1 MRNIEATHALT
12 PLQEGIL
19 FHTLLKPDAGVYV
32 VQWSC
37 DLEGR
42 LDPAAL
48 KRAWE
53 AVTRAHTIFRTGFV
67 WERKDQPIQVVFSKA
82 DLPWT
87 QMDWRDA
94 AEAQTQKFSIWLAAD
109 RTLGFDLRQPPL
121 MRLALIQLSDQRH
134 RLVWTSHHLILD
146 GWSTALVLDQV
157 IRAYTAQEAGENLVL
172 PPARPF
178 ADYVRWIQRQDSVAA
193 EAFWRGQV
201 ACLKETTPVPF
212 SGTFRASD
220 QRTREFKSRLSP
232 MLVEA
237 CQPFVRRE
245 SITLNTLL
253 LGAWLL
259 LLRRLLG
266 QQDLCTGLTLSGRP
280 ADLAGV
286 EEMVG
291 LFINTVPL
299 VIHIDGLESISRCL
313 RNLQER
319 VVQCQRFHYISPTVL
334 RPWTQLQPDAAL
346 FSHLFV
352 FENTPGASE
361 PPFASIKVGLPEAV
375 EATEYP
381 FTLVVTPESGIS
393 VKCLA
398 ADPLLDTWQ
407 VEEILRCYQQI
418 VAQMVQ
424 YPERRVCELEL
435 LDPEATGKLLGA
447 WSGVRAPYPAEAS
460 IADLFEQQNRAHP
473 AFPALQERDVV
484 LTYEQLDEA
493 AATVAAHLQGRSVR
507 RGDLVGIAVERGWQF
522 IAVILGVL
530 KCGAAFV
537 PLDRRHPHERLRFM
551 ARQSGCCMVIVPA
564 SEDTVYSVPS
574 VSVADLFEPC
584 PVHARKV
591 PTTALDLAYVMF
603 TSGSTGEPK
612 AIAVPHR
619 AVVRLVS
626 NTNYVDFKPGLRIAQ
641 ASSIAFDASTL
652 EIWGALLNGGTLVIL
667 ELEALLSADERPLVQ
682 SHQID
687 LLWLTAG
694 LLHQCVRE
702 QPRLFSGL
710 PWLLA
715 GGDVLDPAAI
725 RDLQGKDGP
734 RHLVNGYGPTENTTF
749 SATYEIP
756 LSIWGC
762 ESVPI
767 GRPIANSTCYLLDE
781 YLHPV
786 PPGAVGELWVG
797 GDGLAYGYWGRPDL
811 TAERFYPNPFAQNPG
826 ERLYRTG
833 DRARW
838 LPSGDLEFLGRQDQQ
853 LKIRGFRVE
862 TEEIEQA
869 LLRCP
874 GVQSAAVIAMK
885 RGAGDVDLAAFVL
898 GEGHGSEDQL
908 KRQCQQWLPDY
919 MVPRTVRFLE
929 SFPLTE
935 NGKLDRQ
942 ALRGLM
948 QASIP
953 AAGDIDRIESSD
965 GFQSLIAG
973 IWSDILQVQDITPD
987 SDFFALGGH
996 SLSAMQVVSRVRSA
1010 CQVVLPLRTLFN
1022 ASRLGAFADQ
1032 VRLLRSHQRL
1042 ADVPLRKSAWGDT
1055 APVSFAQQRLW
1066 FLHRF
1071 APLSAAYHIPHAIR
1085 LQGRVDIKALELAL
1099 ETLVQRHE
1107 ALRTVFLE
1115 SDGVPHQKVLPYDGL
1130 KLVFEDYAEPAEA
1143 SLSRVEQ
1150 RIKEESERAFDLSEG
1165 PLYRMLLM
1173 RLASDDHVLF
1183 INLHHIVADGWS
1195 VGILVKEMAAV
1206 YRAQVEGTPPALR
1219 ELPVRYLDFAAWQR
1233 VRLQGEYL
1241 REQMEF
1247 WRRELEDAQPLDL
1260 PTDFPRPVSQDYQG
1274 GILPFEFSP
1283 GLSQSVMA
1291 FCRKE
1296 DLTPFMTLLSAF
1308 ACLLARYTGQTSF
1321 VIGTPIANRNHEAIE
1336 NLIGF
1341 FVNMLVLRF
1350 SLEDQPTFREVA
1362 KACRRTALAAYD
1374 HQDVPFEMLVEQL
1387 QPERDPSRHPF
1398 FQVTCAFH
1406 NMPMEDLVLPGL
1418 KLVPVKDEL
1427 HWVRYEL
1434 EVHFWQKADRIEGYW
1449 AFKSGLFEPSTIQR
1463 LHEHYVRLLESAV
1476 QSPGARLSELPCLSN
1491 AERQELL
1498 VSRNQTA
1505 KAFASFQP
1513 VHRLFDEQAQGTPN
1527 RVAVRCS
1534 QATLTYAELRR
1545 QSDSLG
1551 VFLSGCGV
1559 GRESLVGIFCE
1570 RSLEMVT
1577 AILGVLKAGAAYVPL
1592 DPDYPSERITLMVR
1606 QSGLAAILTQS
1617 RLQGRL
1623 APTALPVIDLDQ
1635 PGVWNHLG
1643 SREIQVF
1650 PDNLAYGIFTS
1661 GSTGTPKAVLVPHR
1675 ALTNHMAWMQDQ
1687 FPFSPNDRVLQKT
1700 VFSFDAS
1707 VWEFFAPLL
1716 AGGELVMAQ
1725 PGEQANPDYLVGT
1738 IRSFGITVLQMVP
1751 SVLELLVQHAGFGG
1765 LRSLRRLFVGGEAL
1779 SWSLVER
1786 VRQALATDVVNLY
1799 GPAEATIDSTFS
1811 VCEPNARSR
1820 TTPIGR
1826 AIANVQT
1833 YVLDRFLSP
1842 VPAGV
1847 PGELYLGGEALAR
1860 GYCHQPELTADRFL
1874 PHPFGGQPGERLYRT
1889 GDLARILPNGE
1900 MEYLGRTDRQVKIR
1914 GLRIELDEIRAQL
1927 QALPQVRNAAVVMR
1941 EDAAGQSQLA
1951 AYAVL
1956 EPSALTATS
1965 KEEQLAETQLAQW
1978 ESLYQEVYAPEPEA
1992 EKTGPDF
1999 TGWTSSYTGEPIPA
2013 EEMNGWLEETRA
2025 RLRQLKPR
2033 RVLEIGC
2040 GTGMILF
2047 GLAPQTEVY
2056 YASDFSEPVV
2066 AQLRRQ
2072 LTRQALAQVELHC
2085 CRAHQLEWLESQ
2097 SVDTVILN
2105 SVVQY
2110 FPGLDYFL
2118 KVLSEAIRVV
2128 KPGGAIFLGDIRNF
2142 ELLECYHASVQFFKA
2157 SDGMSKQRL
2166 LFRTQ
2171 SQARQEEELL
2181 LSPGLFHQ
2189 LKDRFLRLGDVRIQ
2203 LKRGATRNELVKFRY
2218 DVVLT
2223 LDSTLEPLPFT
2234 DVVPPPGDRLSLENV
2249 RQNLLSTS
2257 APALLWR
2264 DIPNARLTH
2273 DCYVWEWLNGND
2285 HRCATV
2291 GQLRK
2296 ALHEIPPAGLDPE
2309 AVYQLAAECGFR
2321 ADLSWSRLGFYDAA
2335 LIRQDGGLPAKRPLE
2350 MKRSAEVPVLD
2361 LGRFA
2366 NDPLRA
2372 KRESQVIP
2380 LLREELKQRLPIY
2393 MVPQSIT
2400 LLEALPL
2407 TVNGK
2412 LDIAL
2417 LPEPGAVRGD
2427 AAFEPP
2433 RNSIERA
2440 LAEIWQGI
2448 LGLGRIGIHDEFF
2461 ALGGHS
2467 LLTVMLASTIRQ
2479 RLNIGIPVSHLFQ
2492 LPTISQQANYLQ
2504 ERERYQQQHRER
2516 FGMFLNEPGNPVVF
2530 CFPPLMGY
2538 GIAFQRLAQQVHT
2551 HSLYAFDFT
2560 EQPETVPV
2568 YLEAIRALQSV
2579 GPYIFLGYSAGGALA
2594 FAVTQALEREG
2605 QSVSDLVLM
2614 DCALVEHR
2622 VPMDFR
2628 QRAQLIQENLDYF
2641 KDYVIEDANLKL
2653 SLTNPYISAQ
2663 IADKMHAYLLFL
2675 DHLDISG
2682 VIRANLHLI
2691 ASQGALWKP
2700 EDCRPWEQATKGFV
2714 RRFMGA
2720 GTHTDMTFPAYASEN
2735 ATIVQTILSS
2745 LPFKELPAEAHA
2757 R

>member
-1 MRNIEATHALT
+1 MRKIEATYALT

-37 DLEGR
+37 DLEGNLDAAR
-42 LDPAAL
+42 L
-48 KRAWE
+48 KQAWE

-67 WERKDQPIQVVFSKA
+67 WERKDKPIQVVFSEA
-82 DLPWT
+82 NLPWT
-87 QMDWRDA
+87 QLDWRDDT
-94 AEAQTQKFSIWLAAD
+94 AEAHAPKFTAWLEAD
-109 RTLGFDLRQPPL
+109 RVLGFELRQPPL
-121 MRLALIQLSDQRH
+121 MRLALIRLADQRH

-146 GWSTALVLDQV
+146 GWSTARVLDQV
-157 IRAYTAQEAGENLVL
+157 IQSYTAQETGENLVAR
-172 PPARPF
+172 PARPF
-178 ADYVRWIQRQDSVAA
+178 ADYVRWIQRQDAVAA

-201 ACLKETTPVPF
+201 AGLRETTPVPF
-212 SGTFRASD
+212 SGTVRASD
-220 QRTREFKSRLSP
+220 RRTREFKSRFSP
-232 MLVEA
+232 ALAEA
-237 CQPFVRRE
+237 CGSFARRE
-245 SITLNTLL
+245 SVTLNTLL
-253 LGAWLL
+253 LGAWLI
-259 LLRRLLG
+259 LLRRLHG
-266 QQDLCTGLTLSGRP
+266 RKDICTGLTLSGRP

-299 VIHIDGLESISRCL
+299 VIQVDGYEGIGACL
-313 RNLQER
+313 RKLQER
-319 VVQCQRFHYISPTVL
+319 VVQLQRFHFISPTVV
-334 RPWTQLQPDAAL
+334 RRWTRLEPDSPL
-346 FSHLFV
+346 FAHLFV
-352 FENTPGASE
+352 FENTPGASTS
-361 PPFASIKVGLPEAV
+361 PSASIRVSPPEAI
-375 EATEYP
+375 ETTDYP

-393 VKCLA
+393 VKCLV
-398 ADPLLDTWQ
+398 ADPLLETWQ
-407 VEEILRCYQQI
+407 VEEILRCYEHL
-418 VAQMVQ
+418 VAQMARN
-424 YPERRVCELEL
+424 PERRVCDLDL
-435 LDPEATGKLLGA
+435 LGPEAKGKILGA
-447 WSGVRAPYPAEAS
+447 WAGVRTPYPSEAS
-460 IADLFEQQNRAHP
+460 IVELFEQQRRAHP
-473 AFPALQERDVV
+473 AFPALQERDVQ
-484 LTYEQLDEA
+484 LTYEQLDGA
-493 AATVAAHLQGRSVR
+493 AATVAAHLQGRGVR
-507 RGDLVGIAVERGWQF
+507 RGDLVGIALERGWQS

-551 ARQSGCCMVIVPA
+551 ARQSGCRTVVVPA
-564 SEDTVYSVPS
+564 SEDAVYSVPS

-584 PVHARKV
+584 PVPARKV
-591 PTTALDLAYVMF
+591 QTTASDLAYVMH

-626 NTNYVDFKPGLRIAQ
+626 HTHYVDFKPGMRIAQ

-667 ELEALLSADERPLVQ
+667 ELEALLSADERTLAQ
-682 SHQID
+682 SHRID

-694 LLHQCVRE
+694 LLHQCAR
-702 QPRLFSGL
+702 QHPRLFSGL

-715 GGDVLDPAAI
+715 GGDVLDPTVI
-725 RDLQGKDGP
+725 RDLRAKEGP
-734 RHLVNGYGPTENTTF
+734 RHLVNGYGLTENTTF

-756 LSIWGC
+756 ATNWGC

-767 GRPIANSTCYLLDE
+767 GRPIANSTCYILDDC
-781 YLHPV
+781 LHPV

-811 TAERFYPNPFAQNPG
+811 TAERFAPNPFARNPG

-833 DRARW
+833 DQARW
-838 LPSGDLEFLGRQDQQ
+838 LPSGEIEFLGRRDQQ

-869 LLRCP
+869 LRRCP
-874 GVQSAAVIAMK
+874 GIQAAAVIAVK
-885 RGAGDVDLAAFVL
+885 KDAGDVDLAAFVI
-898 GEGHGSEDQL
+898 GEGHGSEDQI
-908 KRQCQQWLPDY
+908 KRDCRQWLPDY

-935 NGKLDRQ
+935 NGKLDRP
-942 ALRGLM
+942 ALSGLVR
-948 QASIP
+948 IP
-953 AAGDIDRIESSD
+953 SPPCGDGDRIESSD
-965 GFQSLIAG
+965 TVRSLIAG
-973 IWSDILQVQDITPD
+973 IWSDILQVQDLTPE

-996 SLSAMQVVSRVRSA
+996 SLSAMQVISRVRGA
-1010 CQVVLPLRTLFN
+1010 CQVVLPLRTLFD
-1022 ASRLGAFADQ
+1022 APRLGAFCDQ
-1032 VRLLRSHQRL
+1032 VRRLRSRQGL
-1042 ADVPLRKSAWGDT
+1042 ADAPLLKSAWGDT

-1085 LQGRVDIKALELAL
+1085 LRGQVDIKALELAL
-1099 ETLVQRHE
+1099 GTLVQRHE
-1107 ALRTVFLE
+1107 PLRTVFLDV
-1115 SDGVPHQKVLPYDGL
+1115 DGVPRQKVLPYDGL
-1130 KLVFEDYAEPAEA
+1130 KLLIEDYAEPAEA
-1143 SLSRVEQ
+1143 GLSRVEQ
-1150 RIKEESERAFDLSEG
+1150 RIREESERAFDLSAG

-1173 RLASDDHVLF
+1173 RLAADDHVLF

-1195 VGILVKEMAAV
+1195 VGILVREMAAV
-1206 YRAQVEGTPPALR
+1206 YQARVEGSPLALR
-1219 ELPVRYLDFAAWQR
+1219 ELTVRYLDFAAWQR
-1233 VRLQGEYL
+1233 DRLQGEYL
-1241 REQMEF
+1241 REQLEF
-1247 WRRELEDAQPLDL
+1247 WRQELAEAQPLDL
-1260 PTDFPRPVSQDYQG
+1260 PTDFPRPANQEYQG

-1283 GLSQSVMA
+1283 GLSQAVLA
-1291 FCRKE
+1291 YGRKE

-1308 ACLLARYTGQTSF
+1308 ACLCSRYTGQTSF
-1321 VIGTPIANRNHEAIE
+1321 VIGTPIANRNHEAVE

-1350 SLEDQPTFREVA
+1350 SLAGQPTFGEVA

-1374 HQDVPFEMLVEQL
+1374 HQDIPFEMLVEHL
-1387 QPERDPSRHPF
+1387 LPERDPSRHPF

-1418 KLVPVKDEL
+1418 KLAPVKDEL
-1427 HWVRYEL
+1427 PWVRYEL
-1434 EVHFWQKADRIEGYW
+1434 EVHFWLRADRLEGYW
-1449 AFKSGLFEPSTIQR
+1449 AFKSGLFEPATIQR
-1463 LHEHYVRLLESAV
+1463 LHEHFLRLLESAV
-1476 QSPGARLSELPCLSN
+1476 QSPGARLSELPCLSY

-1498 VSRNQTA
+1498 VGRNRTA
-1505 KAFASFQP
+1505 KAFASFKP
-1513 VHRLFDEQAQGTPN
+1513 VHRLFDEQARRTPD
-1527 RVAVRCS
+1527 RVAVRCA
-1534 QATLTYAELRR
+1534 QAALTYEELGR

-1570 RSLEMVT
+1570 RSSEMVT

-1592 DPDYPSERITLMVR
+1592 DPEYPSERIELMAR
-1606 QSGLAAILTQS
+1606 QSQLAAVLTQT
-1617 RLQGRL
+1617 RLKGRL
-1623 APTALPVIDLDQ
+1623 APLDLPVIELDQ
-1635 PGVWNHLG
+1635 PGAWSNLG
-1643 SREIQVF
+1643 RREIPVF

-1687 FPFSPNDRVLQKT
+1687 FPLTPNDRVLQKT

-1725 PGEQANPDYLVGT
+1725 PGEQANPDYLVET
-1738 IRSFGITVLQMVP
+1738 IRDFGVTVLQMVP
-1751 SVLELLVQHAGFGG
+1751 SVLELLVAHAGFGQ
-1765 LRSLRRLFVGGEAL
+1765 LHSLRRLFIGGEAL

-1786 VRQALATDVVNLY
+1786 VRQALKTEVVNLY
-1799 GPAEATIDSTFS
+1799 GPAEATIDASFS
-1811 VCEPNARSR
+1811 LCAPNARSR
-1820 TTPIGR
+1820 TAPIGR

-1860 GYCHQPELTADRFL
+1860 GYCQRPELTADRFL
-1874 PHPFGGQPGERLYRT
+1874 PNPFSGQPGERLYRT
-1889 GDLARILPNGE
+1889 GDRVRLLPGGE

-1927 QALPQVRNAAVVMR
+1927 QALPGVRTAAVVMR
-1941 EDAAGQSQLA
+1941 EDASHQSQLA

-1956 EPSALTATS
+1956 DVDALTTTS
-1965 KEEQLAETQLAQW
+1965 REVQLAETQLAQW
-1978 ESLYQEVYAPEPEA
+1978 ESLYQDVYEPEPQA
-1992 EKTGPDF
+1992 DNTGRDF

-2013 EEMNGWLEETRA
+2013 AEMNGWLEETLA
-2025 RLRQLKPR
+2025 RLRLLEPR

-2047 GLAPQTEVY
+2047 GLAPQAEVY
-2056 YASDFSEPVV
+2056 YASDFSQPVV

-2072 LTRQALAQVELHC
+2072 LARQALTQVELRC
-2085 CRAHQLEWLESQ
+2085 CRAHQLEWLDAQ

-2105 SVVQY
+2105 SVAQY

-2118 KVLSEAIRVV
+2118 KVLEEAIRVA
-2128 KPGGAIFLGDIRNF
+2128 KPGGAIFLGDLRNF
-2142 ELLECYHASVQFFKA
+2142 DLLHCYHASVQFFKA
-2157 SDGMSKQRL
+2157 SDGMSKSRL
-2166 LFRTQ
+2166 LFKTQ

-2189 LKDRFLRLGDVRIQ
+2189 LRDRFPRIGDARIQ
-2203 LKRGATRNELVKFRY
+2203 LKRGAARNELVKFRY

-2223 LDSTLEPLPFT
+2223 LDSVLDPVPFT
-2234 DVVPPPGDRLSLENV
+2234 EVIPAPEARFSLEDM
-2249 RQNLLSTS
+2249 RQALLSPSTH
-2257 APALLWR
+2257 AMRWR
-2264 DIPNARLTH
+2264 DLPNARLTR
-2273 DCYVWEWLNGND
+2273 DCYLWEWLKGSD

-2291 GQLRK
+2291 GQMRK
-2296 ALHEIPPAGLDPE
+2296 ALHETPAAGLDPE
-2309 AVYQLAAECGFR
+2309 AVYQLAAQCGFR
-2321 ADLSWSRLGFYDAA
+2321 ADLSWSRPGFFDAA
-2335 LIRQDGGLPAKRPLE
+2335 LVCQDRDMPGKRTLEVRRPAE
-2350 MKRSAEVPVLD
+2350 TPVLA

-2366 NDPLRA
+2366 HDPLRA
-2372 KRESQVIP
+2372 KRESQLIP
-2380 LLREELKQRLPIY
+2380 WLREELKKRLPIY

-2412 LDIAL
+2412 LDAAL

-2427 AAFEPP
+2427 ASFEPP
-2433 RNSIERA
+2433 RNSVERA
-2440 LAEIWQGI
+2440 LAEIWQEI
-2448 LGLGRIGIHDEFF
+2448 LGLSRIGIHDEFF

-2479 RLNIGIPVSHLFQ
+2479 RLNVGIPVSHLFQ
-2492 LPTISQQANYLQ
+2492 LPTISQQADYLQ
-2504 ERERYQQQHRER
+2504 ERERYQKNHRER
-2516 FGMFLNEPGNPVVF
+2516 FGMFLNEPGKPVVF

-2538 GIAFQRLAQQVHT
+2538 GIAFQRLAREIHT

-2560 EQPETVPV
+2560 EQPEPVPI
-2568 YLEAIRALQSV
+2568 YLEAIRAIQSV
-2579 GPYIFLGYSAGGALA
+2579 GPYLFLGYSAGGVLA
-2594 FAVTQALEREG
+2594 FAVTRELEREG
-2605 QSVSDLVLM
+2605 QSVSDLVLL

-2622 VPMDFR
+2622 VPMDYR

-2641 KDYVIEDANLKL
+2641 KDYLIDDANLKL
-2653 SLTNPYISAQ
+2653 SLTNPYIMAQ
-2663 IADKMHAYLLFL
+2663 ISDKMHAYLQFL
-2675 DHLDISG
+2675 DQADISG

-2700 EDCRPWEQATKGFV
+2700 EDCRPWEQATTGLIK
-2714 RRFMGA
+2714 RFLGA

-2735 ATIVQTILSS
+2735 AKIVRTILSGS
-2745 LPFKELPAEAHA
+2745 